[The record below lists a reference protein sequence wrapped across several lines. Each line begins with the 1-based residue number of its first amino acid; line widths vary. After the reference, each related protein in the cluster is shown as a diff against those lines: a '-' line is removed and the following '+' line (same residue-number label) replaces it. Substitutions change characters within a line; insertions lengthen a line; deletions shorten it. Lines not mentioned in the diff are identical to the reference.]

1 MSKLLAK
8 NGFSEMKLLIDK
20 SKIEDINNY
29 EYSIQYHSLYEELKK
44 NSSEL
49 GNFDSPKLTKQVED
63 IIKDKFYQEL
73 KKIVSLVDGK
83 IRLFRAIKLK
93 DINTIDVENL
103 GVFWAYNY
111 NFAEVFDDEDYQHNN
126 KDIGRYSDYVI
137 KADFN
142 LIDVDWSRTLDLYI
156 MSEFGE
162 GEIRLKKDAP
172 AYNLQI
178 QKRGDKEWLNI
189 DKIICVER
197 IFKAENGGKV
207 NAFDDN
213 NPDSISNK
221 KEKKIKELLI
231 KTFDYLPNNL
241 EFIGKGLN
249 GYSFIVEI
257 ENELYVAKYTKSIT
271 EFWLTQ
277 MAFVSNPPNI
287 VTIKDVRKISDD
299 FEYGIIHKWV
309 DRDGM
314 PNESVWNV
322 AVGLKTKE
330 FLDKEKLVPIK
341 EREYIKELAKKY
353 QNQIENYFGI
363 SIDVIQ
369 SNWGYEDG
377 KLVLFDIDG
386 DVKKS
391 QYEEW
396 MNIYINN
403 NIRFE
408 LGGIYQ
414 GNDVTIEKKET
425 FNKGGEVSSTNI
437 ISQIW
442 SWFGI
447 KF

>member
-1 MSKLLAK
+1 
-8 NGFSEMKLLIDK
+8 
-20 SKIEDINNY
+20 
-29 EYSIQYHSLYEELKK
+29 
-44 NSSEL
+44 
-49 GNFDSPKLTKQVED
+49 
-63 IIKDKFYQEL
+63 
-73 KKIVSLVDGK
+73 
-83 IRLFRAIKLK
+83 
-93 DINTIDVENL
+93 
-103 GVFWAYNY
+103 
-111 NFAEVFDDEDYQHNN
+111 
-126 KDIGRYSDYVI
+126 
-137 KADFN
+137 
-142 LIDVDWSRTLDLYI
+142 
-156 MSEFGE
+156 
-162 GEIRLKKDAP
+162 
-172 AYNLQI
+172 
-178 QKRGDKEWLNI
+178 
-189 DKIICVER
+189 
-197 IFKAENGGKV
+197 
-207 NAFDDN
+207 
-213 NPDSISNK
+213 
-221 KEKKIKELLI
+221 
-231 KTFDYLPNNL
+231 
-241 EFIGKGLN
+241 
-249 GYSFIVEI
+249 
-257 ENELYVAKYTKSIT
+257 
-271 EFWLTQ
+271 